1 LAQFSPATG
10 KNKIKQ
16 DQEQQKAFLDYVT
29 TTKISAS
36 VPKQNNNNNNQTKPK
51 KNFFWLPLPSVSIV
65 HILISHMYISDIFGF
80 YFFCFCF
87 VFYFSRYILP
97 LSRAADQKDG
107 SLWYR
112 LLLLLLSVVL
122 HLPKFP
128 QPSCS
133 IDIIRRL
140 FGFPV
145 TLN

>member
-1 LAQFSPATG
+1 MAQFSPATK

-36 VPKQNNNNNNQTKPK
+36 VPKQNNNNQTKQNK
-51 KNFFWLPLPSVSIV
+51 KFLLASVTERFNCAYPY
-65 HILISHMYISDIFGF
+65 LAHMYISDIFGF

-112 LLLLLLSVVL
+112 LLLLLLLSVVL
-122 HLPKFP
+122 HLPPFP

>member
-1 LAQFSPATG
+1 MAQFSPATG

-36 VPKQNNNNNNQTKPK
+36 VPKQNNNNNNQTKQKK

-65 HILISHMYISDIFGF
+65 HILISHTCTSQIFSGF
-80 YFFCFCF
+80 TFFCFCF

-112 LLLLLLSVVL
+112 LLCCCCCCRLSSIFQNSRSQVVV
-122 HLPKFP
+122 
-128 QPSCS
+128 S
-133 IDIIRRL
+133 
-140 FGFPV
+140 
-145 TLN
+145 T